1 MSYSG
6 IGSRTINQAISRLR
20 RKHVLNGNY
29 PDFAYE
35 ERVRNF
41 SKCLMF
47 VGINAIEG
55 DILEFGIS
63 KGAA

>member
-6 IGSRTINQAISRLR
+6 IGSRTINKAISRLR
-20 RKHVLNGNY
+20 RKHVLNRNY

-47 VGINAIEG
+47 IGIMQ
-55 DILEFGIS
+55 L
-63 KGAA
+63 KGTFWNSVLGKAAA